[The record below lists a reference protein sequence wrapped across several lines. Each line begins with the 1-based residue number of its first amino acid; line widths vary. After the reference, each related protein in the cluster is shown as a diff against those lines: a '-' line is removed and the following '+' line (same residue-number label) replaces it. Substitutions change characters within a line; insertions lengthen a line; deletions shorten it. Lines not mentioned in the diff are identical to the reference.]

1 MSFLALLRSDKNAI
15 ATAWR
20 DAIYSTYPFD
30 TAGFLRK
37 GQDEFKNPVG
47 VRTDAAVHA
56 LTKHLLE
63 EKVLDDLDLDAAL
76 DELVRIRAVQD
87 FTPAKAVGA
96 IFLLKGVVR
105 LHLSKVGKM
114 KDHIEAVLRFESKVD
129 SVALRAFDIY
139 VKCRTQLYEMRL
151 KEIKNRH
158 AMLFRHAGLT
168 ADTAAEETP
177 DSEQQ

>member
-1 MSFLALLRSDKNAI
+1 MSFLALLRTEREAI
-15 ATAWR
+15 ANAWR

-47 VRTDAAVHA
+47 VRTNAAVQE
-56 LTKHLLE
+56 LTSHLLE
-63 EKVLDDLDLDAAL
+63 HKVLDDAALDAAL
-76 DELVRIRAVQD
+76 DELIRIRAVQE
-87 FTPAKAVGA
+87 FSPAKAMGA
-96 IFLLKGVVR
+96 LFLIKGVVR
-105 LHLSKVGKM
+105 THLPKVGKL
-114 KDHIEAVLRFESKVD
+114 KDHVEALLRFESKVD

-158 AMLFRHAGLT
+158 ALLFRHAGLT
-168 ADTAAEETP
+168 ADAAAEETP
-177 DSEQQ
+177 DS

>member
-1 MSFLALLRSDKNAI
+1 MSLLAMLRNDRDQI

-37 GQDEFKNPVG
+37 GQDEFCNPVG
-47 VRTDAAVHA
+47 IRTAAAVQA
-56 LTKHLLE
+56 LTSHLLE
-63 EKVLDDLDLDAAL
+63 EKILDDVSLDAEL
-76 DELVRIRAVQD
+76 DELVRVRAVQD
-87 FTPAKAVGA
+87 FSPAKAVGA
-96 IFLLKGVVR
+96 LLLIKSVVR
-105 LHLSKVGKM
+105 QHLPKVGKL
-114 KDHIEAVLRFESKVD
+114 KDHAEALLRFESKVD
-129 SVALRAFDIY
+129 SVALRGFDIY

-168 ADTAAEETP
+168 ADTAAEETQ
-177 DSEQQ
+177 DS

>member
-1 MSFLALLRSDKNAI
+1 MSFLALLRSDREGIAI
-15 ATAWR
+15 AWR

-47 VRTDAAVHA
+47 VRTDAAVQA
-56 LTKHLLE
+56 LVKHLLE
-63 EKVLDDLDLDAAL
+63 ETVLDDVALDAAL

-87 FTPAKAVGA
+87 FTPGKAIGA
-96 IFLLKGVVR
+96 LFLIKGIVR
-105 LHLSKVGKM
+105 QRLPKLGKL
-114 KDHIEAVLRFESKVD
+114 KDHAEAVLRFESKVD

-168 ADTAAEETP
+168 ADAAAEETP
-177 DSEQQ
+177 DSDQQ